1 MIARCLASTV
11 LGLALVT
18 GACGPDKAAP
28 APPPAE
34 RAPTPAVDGL
44 TVLEPGA
51 APLHLLRYTLA
62 PGARTTVELALDLD
76 IDAGGLGGTLPTVIV
91 QSEIA
96 VLEVRPDASAL
107 IRTTILDVRAQDRA
121 GTLMPARSMTEHM
134 QLLRGIA
141 LVGELRPDG
150 GLGELA
156 LGPTATPL
164 PPALAQQLDSV
175 RRGLAQL
182 AMPLPTTPV
191 GIGARWTY
199 GRTIRPAAST
209 DLAVDMHARTTITLT
224 DLALPRVTFTSTT
237 EVTGADQRV
246 TQAGLTVAVSK
257 IAGTGHGAG
266 TLDLGQLTLTGELA
280 QSLTSVMEAGGET
293 TPMRMDMATR
303 FGPPSP
309 ASAAVVAPPG
319 APPAA
324 GSAGAR
330 ETGH

>member
-1 MIARCLASTV
+1 M
-11 LGLALVT
+11 LGLALMT

-28 APPPAE
+28 APSPAE
-34 RAPTPAVDGL
+34 GAPTVAADGL

-51 APLHLLRYTLA
+51 APREVLRYSLA

-96 VLEVRPDASAL
+96 VTEVRPDGSAL

-121 GTLMPARSMTEHM
+121 GTLMPASSMTAHM
-134 QLLRGIA
+134 QLLRGLA

-175 RRGLAQL
+175 RRGLTQL

-209 DLAVDMHARTTITLT
+209 DLAVEMHARTTVTLT

-246 TQAGLTVAVSK
+246 AQAGLTVTVSQ
-257 IAGTGHGAG
+257 ITGTGHGAG
-266 TLDLGQLTLTGELA
+266 TLDLGQLSLTGELV
-280 QSLTSVMEAGGET
+280 QSLASDMEAGGET
-293 TPMRMDMATR
+293 THMRMDMATR

-309 ASAAVVAPPG
+309 APAAAANPPGAPG

-324 GSAGAR
+324 GSATAR
-330 ETGH
+330 DTGH